1 VLIQVVMAVVTS
13 LLTCGFGAAFQFDLF
28 LKNSFALPLL
38 TFFLFQLAMSSFALL
53 ASVWVKRCAYYS

>member
-1 VLIQVVMAVVTS
+1 MAIATS

-28 LKNSFALPLL
+28 LKNSFILPLL

-53 ASVWVKRCAYYS
+53 ASVWVKRCASFTLHC